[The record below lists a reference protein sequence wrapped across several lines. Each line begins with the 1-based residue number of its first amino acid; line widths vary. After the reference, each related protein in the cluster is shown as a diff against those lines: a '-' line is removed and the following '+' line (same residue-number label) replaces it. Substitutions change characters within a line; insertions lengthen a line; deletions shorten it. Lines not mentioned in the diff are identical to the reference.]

1 MRGWCLGSKVW
12 GEAGEEKKVCLL
24 FLSPGC
30 GSIKSIWGANSC
42 QSLNPI
48 SLRGQPEVDKN
59 SSGIEVGSTGGQK
72 GHNNGLEGGGE
83 AATPP
88 ATPPEH
94 THTHTQPSNLAN
106 VLTLPRVSLAL
117 ALCHYSPRKVPPSLR
132 LSSLEL
138 CLALYL
144 T

>member
-1 MRGWCLGSKVW
+1 MCR
-12 GEAGEEKKVCLL
+12 L

-72 GHNNGLEGGGE
+72 GHNNGLGGGGE
-83 AATPP
+83 AAT
-88 ATPPEH
+88 TPPP
-94 THTHTQPSNLAN
+94 TPSNTHIHTLFPSPTIQPFKCSDLAQS
-106 VLTLPRVSLAL
+106 VAGSCTLPLFSEG
-117 ALCHYSPRKVPPSLR
+117 KVPPSLR
-132 LSSLEL
+132 LGSLEI
-138 CLALYL
+138 CLALN
-144 T
+144 